1 MGRNCTV
8 CTIVYCGDIS
18 PTKTVEWCSDPA
30 VILFFLCVFFFVFIH
45 YKTVMMH
52 HISVS
57 SLHIYLTAPNQDF
70 GMGSLYDL
78 LLGPPPHPSSYVRH
92 PNNVCLDVRNCF
104 QLLLR
109 VLLSVMFIVTSWPAL
124 SAWDFEYLSK
134 TGLSR
139 LTSGNLLKYL
149 QFGIANQNL
158 DLLL

>member
-1 MGRNCTV
+1 MYYSILWWYFTYKN
-8 CTIVYCGDIS
+8 S
-18 PTKTVEWCSDPA
+18 WMMQWSSSDS
-30 VILFFLCVFFFVFIH
+30 FFVCVCFLFLFLFITRQLWCITFLFLH
-45 YKTVMMH
+45 YTWQ
-52 HISVS
+52 
-57 SLHIYLTAPNQDF
+57 LTAPNQDF

-78 LLGPPPHPSSYVRH
+78 LLGPPPHPSSCVRH

-109 VLLSVMFIVTSWPAL
+109 VLLSAMFIVTSWRAL

-149 QFGIANQNL
+149 QFGTANQNL